1 MFYTL
6 SDKKTT
12 SFEYILLNLKSSG
25 WPVQVAPVQDTN
37 QSVKEKKLQSEWGH
51 SFVLWIFMPKIISD
65 LDTNLWNGLLVKVS

>member
-37 QSVKEKKLQSEWGH
+37 QSVKGKKNFKVNEE
-51 SFVLWIFMPKIISD
+51 
-65 LDTNLWNGLLVKVS
+65 TLLFFGFSCQK